1 MQFNNN
7 KIGYL
12 EIITGPMFSGKT
24 SRLQNIY
31 KQYKICDVKTIII
44 NYVDDTRYS
53 DSNLEGSTA
62 LQPALPGS
70 TVLQPA
76 LPGSTSYLYSHDKH
90 IIPCMMASSLFDLI
104 DLNNINE
111 KNDEKIKEFL
121 ECSIILI
128 NECQF
133 FNDIVNW
140 TLIAVEKYKK
150 CVYICGLDSDFR
162 RNKFGNWL
170 DLIPYCDKLTKLKSI
185 CCECK
190 NDYALFT
197 HRKGPEIEQKLIGGQ
212 DQYIPLCRNCFMHMN
227 GS

>member
-53 DSNLEGSTA
+53 DSNPEGSTA
-62 LQPALPGS
+62 
-70 TVLQPA
+70 LQPA

-111 KNDEKIKEFL
+111 TNDEKIKEFL

-150 CVYICGLDSDFR
+150 YVYICGLDSDFR